1 MHTGGLSGYEVFMDE
16 LKALGWS
23 DWFAEAS
30 IAEGADAGA
39 VARVTAELRGEYRLR
54 TAAGEVPA
62 QLAPRLR
69 KGAADRL
76 DRPMVGDWVV
86 IEPANGGAEVT
97 IHGILPRRTLLARR
111 GAGGGGEVQP
121 IAANVDLVFIVMGL
135 DGNYNPRRLER
146 YLVAARESG
155 AEPVVILSKADL
167 CPVAVERVAEA
178 ETLSPGVRVVPV
190 NSLAGQG
197 VALVREVL
205 APGLTACF
213 VGSSGVGK
221 STLVNR
227 LAGEEVMA
235 TGAVRE
241 RDAKGRHTTTH
252 RQMILLPCG
261 AIVIDTPG
269 MREFGL
275 WQAGEGLDASF
286 PEIAELARRCRFHN
300 CSHAHEP
307 GCAVR
312 DALADGEI
320 DPGRYVSYLKLRK
333 EDEVAAARDD
343 VMARQEQKGKE
354 RRMAREIRAVLRKK
368 GKK

>member
-1 MHTGGLSGYEVFMDE
+1 MDE

-23 DWFAEAS
+23 DWFV
-30 IAEGADAGA
+30 EGFAGGTGDAGT

-54 TAAGEVPA
+54 GVGGEFPA

-76 DRPMVGDWVV
+76 DRPMVGDWVLV
-86 IEPANGGAEVT
+86 EPGTSSAEVT
-97 IHGILPRRTLLARR
+97 IHDILTRRTLLARR

-146 YLVAARESG
+146 FLVAARESG
-155 AEPVVILSKADL
+155 AEPMVILSKSDL
-167 CPVAVERVAEA
+167 CADTAARVAEA
-178 ETLSPGVRVVPV
+178 ETLSHGVRVVPV
-190 NSLAGQG
+190 NSLDGDG
-197 VALVREVL
+197 VAVVREAL
-205 APGLTACF
+205 SPGVTACF

-221 STLVNR
+221 STLVNL
-227 LAGEEVMA
+227 LAGADVMA

-252 RQMILLPCG
+252 RQMLFLPCG

-286 PEIAELARRCRFHN
+286 PEIAQLAQQCRFHD

-312 DALADGEI
+312 DALAAGEV
-320 DPGRYVSYLKLRK
+320 DQGRYASYLKLRK
-333 EDEVAAARDD
+333 EDDEGAVRDEVA
-343 VMARQEQKGKE
+343 VRQERKGKK
-354 RRMAREIRAVLRKK
+354 RRIAMDLRVVLRKK

>member
-1 MHTGGLSGYEVFMDE
+1 MDE
-16 LKALGWS
+16 LKTLGWS
-23 DWFAEAS
+23 DWFAEVAT
-30 IAEGADAGA
+30 AEGVDVGT

-62 QLAPRLR
+62 QLSPRLR
-69 KGAADRL
+69 KGSADRL

-86 IEPANGGAEVT
+86 TEPANGGAEVT
-97 IHGILPRRTLLARR
+97 IRAILPRRTLLARR

-167 CPVAVERVAEA
+167 CPDAAERVAEA
-178 ETLSPGVRVVPV
+178 EALASGVRVVPV
-190 NSLAGQG
+190 SSLAGEG
-197 VALVREVL
+197 VALVRDVL
-205 APGLTACF
+205 EPGATACF

-286 PEIAELARRCRFHN
+286 PEIAELARGCRFHN
-300 CSHAHEP
+300 CSHVHEP

-312 DALADGEI
+312 EALAGGGI
-320 DPGRYVSYLKLRK
+320 DPGRYGSYLKLKK

-343 VMARQEQKGKE
+343 AVARQERKGKE
-354 RRMAREIRAVLRKK
+354 RRMARGIRAVLRKK

>member
-1 MHTGGLSGYEVFMDE
+1 MDGLKV
-16 LKALGWS
+16 LGWS
-23 DWFAEAS
+23 DWFAA
-30 IAEGADAGA
+30 AAVEGAVGAGTL
-39 VARVTAELRGEYRLR
+39 ARVTAELRGEYRLR
-54 TAAGEVPA
+54 TAGGEFPA

-86 IEPANGGAEVT
+86 VEPVSGGAEVT
-97 IHGILPRRTLLARR
+97 IHDIMPRKTLLARR

-167 CPVAVERVAEA
+167 CPDTAERVAEA
-178 ETLSPGVRVVPV
+178 EVLAHGARVVPV
-190 NSLAGQG
+190 SSLAGEG
-197 VALVREVL
+197 VAVVREVL
-205 APGLTACF
+205 APGVTACF

-275 WQAGEGLDASF
+275 WQAGEGLAASF
-286 PEIAELARRCRFHN
+286 PEIAELARRCRFHD

-312 DALADGEI
+312 DALAVGEI
-320 DPGRYVSYLKLRK
+320 DQGRYASYLKLRK
-333 EDEVAAARDD
+333 EDDEAAARDD
-343 VMARQEQKGKE
+343 VVARQERKGKE
-354 RRMAREIRAVLRKK
+354 RRIAKGLRVVLRKK